1 MTDRLKEEREKYCQ
15 LICVSC
21 AQRAGYTPK
30 NKAIS
35 MQETICDA
43 CETKQYVAP
52 ISDFDFIKIERGKYL
67 S

>member
-1 MTDRLKEEREKYCQ
+1 MENTNYCKVICTD
-15 LICVSC
+15 C
-21 AQRAGYTPK
+21 AQRAGYQPK
-30 NKAIS
+30 GKAIS
-35 MQETICDA
+35 MWESICDA